1 MIDFF
6 ASLYEWFGTLPF
18 YTEDFVYLLRGW
30 DSTCTD
36 FIDSPWYTYIGIIMI
51 IITSLIYAFQY
62 HIIDS
67 SGFNKKHHWWLM
79 SLIIIGLNF
88 FIAFIIPFNIIQSDN
103 YCSQLNLT
111 VADCLGF
118 GFSNAIWSFIL
129 FLLISTPPILRKLSN
144 NCSETTFY
152 RP

>member
-6 ASLYEWFGTLPF
+6 ASLYEWFGLNPF
-18 YTEDFVYLLRGW
+18 YKTDFGELLRGY
-30 DSTCTD
+30 DTTCTGY
-36 FIDSPWYTYIGIIMI
+36 IDSPWYTYIGILMI
-51 IITSLIYAFQY
+51 ILTSLIYAFQY

-67 SGFNKKHHWWLM
+67 SAFNKKQHWWLM

-88 FIAFIIPFNIIQSDN
+88 FIAFIIPFNIINSGN

-118 GFSNAIWSFIL
+118 GFSNAIWSLIL
-129 FLLISTPPILRKLSN
+129 FLLISTPPIFRKLSH
-144 NCSETTFY
+144 NCRETTLD
-152 RP
+152 PK

>member
-6 ASLYEWFGTLPF
+6 ASLYEWFGLNPLYKTDLG
-18 YTEDFVYLLRGW
+18 DLLRGW
-30 DSTCTD
+30 DSTCTG

-51 IITSLIYAFQY
+51 LITVLMYAFQY
-62 HIIDS
+62 HIKDS

-79 SLIIIGLNF
+79 SLIIITLNF
-88 FIAFIIPFNIIQSDN
+88 FIAFIIPFNIIQANN
-103 YCSQLNLT
+103 YCQDLSLS

-118 GFSNAIWSFIL
+118 GFSNAIWSFLL
-129 FLLISTPPILRKLSN
+129 FVLISTPPLFRKLSH
-144 NCSETTFY
+144 NCRETTFY

>member
-18 YTEDFVYLLRGW
+18 YKEDFGNLLMGW

-67 SGFNKKHHWWLM
+67 SGFNKKQHWWLM
-79 SLIIIGLNF
+79 ALIIIGLNF
-88 FIAFIIPFNIIQSDN
+88 FIAFIIPFNIIQSGN
-103 YCSQLNLT
+103 YCSQLSLT
-111 VADCLGF
+111 MADCLGF